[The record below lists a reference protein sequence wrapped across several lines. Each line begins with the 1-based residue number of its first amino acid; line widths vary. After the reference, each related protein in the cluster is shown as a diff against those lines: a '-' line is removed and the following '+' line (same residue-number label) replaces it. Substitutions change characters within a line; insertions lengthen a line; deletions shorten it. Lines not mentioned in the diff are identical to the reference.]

1 MVDPIRSI
9 AIVCKQGCR
18 RAAELGSYLHD
29 HVGRVAAPKSVRLL
43 RDGRQA
49 GGADL
54 IVSVGG
60 DGTLLRAAAAAAAS
74 TRRPSPLF
82 LPVAGGASLGFML
95 PFSPADAAE
104 LLARLLRSR
113 SAARH
118 VPVLERMRLSV
129 ELVGRSGSRTGPPS
143 LRRPALALNEVNI
156 HRGASPSLAHLQ
168 CIVDGTPLT
177 CAISDG

>member
-1 MVDPIRSI
+1 MGDPITSI

-18 RAAELGSYLHD
+18 RAAELGNFLHD
-29 HVGRVAAPKSVRLL
+29 HVGRVAPKGVRLL
-43 RDGRQA
+43 RSGA
-49 GGADL
+49 ADL

-74 TRRPSPLF
+74 ASRPSPLF

-95 PFSPADAAE
+95 PFSPTDAAK
-104 LLARLLRSR
+104 LLATLLRSR
-113 SAARH
+113 SAARQI
-118 VPVLERMRLSV
+118 PILERMRLSV
-129 ELVGRSGSRTGPPS
+129 ELVGGSGGSRTGQPS
-143 LRRPALALNEVNI
+143 PRRPALALNEVNI